1 MKEILKE
8 ENRKIQLIIPDTEE
22 LRRNLSSN
30 GRVVYGNG
38 KITSNQVPTDSGIY
52 LIGEANY
59 EEDNQRLVFKVKVG
73 QGKNLYKRLSTYI
86 TYTTSVKLFDTL
98 NVYEPMLNN
107 QEEKYQSILDR
118 YGWKIGNTEWYVI
131 SEQNYQILKKMGF
144 SGFNKL
150 KT

>member
-1 MKEILKE
+1 
-8 ENRKIQLIIPDTEE
+8 
-22 LRRNLSSN
+22 
-30 GRVVYGNG
+30 
-38 KITSNQVPTDSGIY
+38 
-52 LIGEANY
+52 
-59 EEDNQRLVFKVKVG
+59 
-73 QGKNLYKRLSTYI
+73 
-86 TYTTSVKLFDTL
+86 
-98 NVYEPMLNN
+98 MLNN